1 MNEPSDPQRPTGD
14 DRPRETAAFEDTEFS
29 FGDAATRSGFTADV
43 VENEDDAG
51 NTTDGSVVDADVVDE
66 EALGH
71 TSDPEMT
78 GIIPAIRDDSH
89 RPADLAAPAAA
100 VESPVEAPAE
110 TATGG
115 DDRYEDTDDDDRS
128 GFRRIPPWAWI
139 LIVGAILAVVV
150 GLITAALMRG
160 NESSGP
166 TPLTSVQPN
175 YQHPEAWN
183 GEESTPSGD
192 VPSAGQNYGYD
203 PYSDGTGDQSWDSG
217 TTDDGSG
224 TGDDGNV
231 APTDTTDDGTGNTV
245 VPDPGTGDNGDDTGE
260 SGTPGT
266 GTPGGDTG
274 GTGGTGDTGDA
285 GDTGDTAGETTE

>member
-51 NTTDGSVVDADVVDE
+51 NTTDGSVVDADVVGE

-78 GIIPAIRDDSH
+78 GIIPAIRDDSP

-100 VESPVEAPAE
+100 VETPAE

-115 DDRYEDTDDDDRS
+115 DDDRS
-128 GFRRIPPWAWI
+128 GFRRIPSWAWI

-150 GLITAALMRG
+150 GLVAAALMRG

-166 TPLTSVQPN
+166 TPLTSVEPN
-175 YQHPEAWN
+175 YERPEAWN
-183 GEESTPSGD
+183 GDVSAPSAD
-192 VPSAGQNYGYD
+192 VPTGGQNYGYD
-203 PYSDGTGDQSWDSG
+203 PYSDGTGGQSWDSG

-224 TGDDGNV
+224 TGDDGN
-231 APTDTTDDGTGNTV
+231 ATPTDTTDDGTGNTV
-245 VPDPGTGDNGDDTGE
+245 VPDPGAGATGEAPGE

-266 GTPGGDTG
+266 GTPGTGTPGGD
-274 GTGGTGDTGDA
+274 TGDTGDA

>member
-51 NTTDGSVVDADVVDE
+51 NTTDGSVVDADVVGE

-78 GIIPAIRDDSH
+78 GIIPAIRDDSP

-100 VESPVEAPAE
+100 VESPAEAPAE
-110 TATGG
+110 TAAGG
-115 DDRYEDTDDDDRS
+115 DDTEEDDRS

-203 PYSDGTGDQSWDSG
+203 PYSDGTGGQSWDSG
-217 TTDDGSG
+217 ITDDGSG
-224 TGDDGNV
+224 TGDDGN
-231 APTDTTDDGTGNTV
+231 ATPTDTTDDGTGNTV
-245 VPDPGTGDNGDDTGE
+245 VPDPGTGGTGEAPGE

-274 GTGGTGDTGDA
+274 DT
-285 GDTGDTAGETTE
+285 

>member
-51 NTTDGSVVDADVVDE
+51 NTTDGSVVDADVVGE

-78 GIIPAIRDDSH
+78 GIIPAIRDDSP

-100 VESPVEAPAE
+100 VEAPVE

-115 DDRYEDTDDDDRS
+115 DDDRS
-128 GFRRIPPWAWI
+128 GFRRIPSWAWI

-150 GLITAALMRG
+150 GLVAAALMRG

-166 TPLTSVQPN
+166 TPLTSVEPN
-175 YQHPEAWN
+175 YERPEAWN
-183 GEESTPSGD
+183 GDVSAPSAD
-192 VPSAGQNYGYD
+192 VPTGGQNYGYD
-203 PYSDGTGDQSWDSG
+203 PYSDGTGGQSWDSG

-224 TGDDGNV
+224 TGDDEDA
-231 APTDTTDDGTGNTV
+231 APTDTTDDGAGNTV
-245 VPDPGTGDNGDDTGE
+245 VPDPGTGTGEDSGE

-274 GTGGTGDTGDA
+274 TPGGDTGDTGDA

>member
-51 NTTDGSVVDADVVDE
+51 NTTDGSVVDADVVGE

-78 GIIPAIRDDSH
+78 GIIPAIRDDSP

-100 VESPVEAPAE
+100 VETPAE

-115 DDRYEDTDDDDRS
+115 DDDRS
-128 GFRRIPPWAWI
+128 GFRRIPSWAWI

-150 GLITAALMRG
+150 GLVAAALMRG

-166 TPLTSVQPN
+166 TPLTSVEPN
-175 YQHPEAWN
+175 YERPEAWN
-183 GEESTPSGD
+183 GDVSAPSAD
-192 VPSAGQNYGYD
+192 VPTGGQNYGYD
-203 PYSDGTGDQSWDSG
+203 PYSDGTGGQSWDSG

-224 TGDDGNV
+224 TGDDEDA
-231 APTDTTDDGTGNTV
+231 APTDTTDDGAGNTV
-245 VPDPGTGDNGDDTGE
+245 VPDPGTGTGEDSGE

-274 GTGGTGDTGDA
+274 TPGGDTGDTGDA

>member
-51 NTTDGSVVDADVVDE
+51 NTTDGSVVDADVVGE
-66 EALGH
+66 EAPGH

-78 GIIPAIRDDSH
+78 GIIPAIRDDSP

-100 VESPVEAPAE
+100 VESPAEAPAE
-110 TATGG
+110 TAAGG
-115 DDRYEDTDDDDRS
+115 DDTDDDDRS

-203 PYSDGTGDQSWDSG
+203 PYSDGTGYQSWDSG

-224 TGDDGNV
+224 TGEDGNA

-245 VPDPGTGDNGDDTGE
+245 VPDPGPGGTGGTGGTGEAPGE

-274 GTGGTGDTGDA
+274 DTGDTGDA
-285 GDTGDTAGETTE
+285 GDTGDTTGETAE

>member
-51 NTTDGSVVDADVVDE
+51 NTTDGSVVDADVVGE

-78 GIIPAIRDDSH
+78 GIIPAIRDDSP

-100 VESPVEAPAE
+100 VESPAEAPAE
-110 TATGG
+110 TAAGG
-115 DDRYEDTDDDDRS
+115 DDTEDDDRS
-128 GFRRIPPWAWI
+128 GFRRIPSWAWI

-166 TPLTSVQPN
+166 TPLTSVEPN
-175 YQHPEAWN
+175 YERPEAWN
-183 GEESTPSGD
+183 GDVSAPSAD
-192 VPSAGQNYGYD
+192 VPTGGQNYGYD
-203 PYSDGTGDQSWDSG
+203 PYSDGTGGQSWDSG

-224 TGDDGNV
+224 TGDDGN
-231 APTDTTDDGTGNTV
+231 ATPTDTTDDGTGNTV
-245 VPDPGTGDNGDDTGE
+245 VPDPGAGATGEAPGE

-266 GTPGGDTG
+266 GTPGTGTPGGD
-274 GTGGTGDTGDA
+274 TGDTGDA